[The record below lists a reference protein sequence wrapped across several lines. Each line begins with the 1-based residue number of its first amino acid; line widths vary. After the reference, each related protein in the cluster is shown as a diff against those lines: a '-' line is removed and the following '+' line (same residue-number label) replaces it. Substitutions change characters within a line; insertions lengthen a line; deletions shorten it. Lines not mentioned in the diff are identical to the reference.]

1 MDKDFFKK
9 YYTQLNKLT
18 NSLIDT
24 DLISIANKIINNQKL
39 GGKVIVVG
47 NGGSAAIASHVTVDL
62 NKAAGIEAINFNDP
76 SMITCFGNDF
86 GYENWV
92 LEAIKIHCKSND
104 TVILISSSGES
115 LNIINGMKKA
125 NLITETT
132 VSFTGFSKNNTLS
145 SLGTVNLWVDSSVYN
160 YVEIVHNI
168 WLLSMIDF
176 LIIEKNK
183 TTNS

>member
-18 NSLIDT
+18 NSLIDM
-24 DLISIANKIINNQKL
+24 DLISIANKIINNHKL

-62 NKAAGIEAINFNDP
+62 NKAAGIEAINFNDA
-76 SMITCFGNDF
+76 SMITCFGNDY

-92 LEAIKIHCKSND
+92 LEAIKIHCKPND

-115 LNIINGMKKA
+115 PNIINGMMEA
-125 NLITETT
+125 NLITQST
-132 VSFTGFSKNNTLS
+132 VSLTGFNMNNTLS
-145 SLGTVNLWVDSSVYN
+145 TLGSINLWVNSTVYN
-160 YVEIVHNI
+160 YVELVHNI

-176 LIIEKNK
+176 IKNQK
-183 TTNS
+183 K

>member
-18 NSLIDT
+18 NSLKDI
-24 DLISIANKIINNQKL
+24 DLISVANKIINNQKL

-76 SMITCFGNDF
+76 SLITCFGNDF
-86 GYENWV
+86 VYENWV
-92 LEAIKIHCKSND
+92 QEAIKIHCKSND

-115 LNIINGMKKA
+115 LNIINGMMEA
-125 NLITETT
+125 NLITEST
-132 VSFTGFSKNNTLS
+132 VSLTGFNKKNTLAT
-145 SLGTVNLWVDSSVYN
+145 LGSINLWLDSSVYN
-160 YVEIVHNI
+160 YVELVHNI
-168 WLLSMIDF
+168 WLLSMIDY
-176 LIIEKNK
+176 IIKYKRN
-183 TTNS
+183 